1 MKEQEK
7 SPEKELSEMKVS
19 NLPNMEFKMMVIR
32 VLKLLRR
39 RTEELT
45 EYLKKEIVSIKKHK

>member
-1 MKEQEK
+1 MGRKRHRPQMKEQEK

-32 VLKLLRR
+32 VLK
-39 RTEELT
+39 
-45 EYLKKEIVSIKKHK
+45 